1 MPSHAGL
8 FTAFTGCV
16 LAIDNDNR
24 LTLHPKDHQPG
35 LRDKLRANGE
45 FWLCRDDGLIGKFG
59 NPDKV
64 VFLYD
69 NQEYN
74 IWIETRGFSDGALE
88 YGLIPIIPGGDY
100 SNSFLAVNDHT
111 GRLEIVK
118 QWRQEAKFR
127 CVE

>member
-88 YGLIPIIPGGDY
+88 VSWLVAAFVAIGSSG
-100 SNSFLAVNDHT
+100 N
-111 GRLEIVK
+111 
-118 QWRQEAKFR
+118 
-127 CVE
+127 

>member
-45 FWLCRDDGLIGKFG
+45 FWLCRDDG
-59 NPDKV
+59 V

-88 YGLIPIIPGGDY
+88 HSLLLGPAVTDAWPPGYHSTGLSP
-100 SNSFLAVNDHT
+100 SFLAETTVIPSWPLT
-111 GRLEIVK
+111 TRPGG
-118 QWRQEAKFR
+118 
-127 CVE
+127 